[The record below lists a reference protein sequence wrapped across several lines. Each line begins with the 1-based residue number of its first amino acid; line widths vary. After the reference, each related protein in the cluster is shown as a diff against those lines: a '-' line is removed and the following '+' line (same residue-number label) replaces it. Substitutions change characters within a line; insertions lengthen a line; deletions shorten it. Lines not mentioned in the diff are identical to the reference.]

1 MILNKISYLLILI
14 CLLSLSRTANAQIY
28 IEDTTIT
35 SGYHNFSYPDTII
48 SPSVSSKPVLISSTA
63 QVEYVSSKIIRLKN
77 GFKAKDFSGSGY
89 FSAHRYIAT
98 NPEISAQIHHVEL
111 DSSLLG
117 YIISSASGAMPPYS
131 FIWSSG
137 EDSSSIYKLFAG
149 RYTLTVSDYYNH
161 SATASFDVLVDASWT
176 DTVGVLYLADTIK
189 KTTSDG
195 WTSGACS
202 RNILK
207 SNEEGRVQYII
218 KETSYNS
225 WKRIF
230 GLSERNWSVT
240 ADSINYAFNLKY
252 DSLKI
257 IEKGILIGTY
267 GTYATGDTLIIVR
280 EENKIKYYKNSNLLH
295 ETNTTM
301 SKELIA
307 DCSIWKQYAW
317 FKGMK
322 VSFGNYPL
330 LSINTLLL
338 DTSYNY
344 SVLGQ
349 GLDSTYATGNKREF
363 WLTRILPSDSATFVL
378 TFKHRTDPS
387 DTLHLE
393 FVINN
398 DYQISDLIGKIDSSG
413 YVQTILLD
421 SSFYSID
428 NDHDLTFFNGDTTL
442 EIFDSVLVSLQLD
455 HGLVMSPDN
464 DGIYDSLKVTG
475 MLDKI
480 NIYSITVKDLS
491 DNTIFTTV
499 DKTEYW
505 DGKVSGVLVTRGVY
519 KYILVADDKTLNGQ
533 FLVEY

>member
-1 MILNKISYLLILI
+1 MKQTNVTLIITLAFVLFSI
-14 CLLSLSRTANAQIY
+14 CKVKAQVY

-35 SGYHNFSYPDTII
+35 SGSHNFSYPDTII

-63 QVEYVSSKIIRLKN
+63 QVNYVSGKIIRLKN
-77 GFKAKDFSGSGY
+77 GFKAKDFSGTGY
-89 FSAHRYIAT
+89 FSAHRYIPS
-98 NPEISAQIHHVEL
+98 NPEISALVHHVEI
-111 DSSLLG
+111 DSSMLG
-117 YIISSASGAMPPYS
+117 YIISTASGAMPPYTYQ
-131 FIWSSG
+131 WSNG

-149 RYTLTVSDYYNH
+149 RYTLTVTDYYNN
-161 SATASFDVLVDASWT
+161 SATASFDILIDVSWT
-176 DTVGVLYLADTIK
+176 DTIGVLYSVDTIK

-202 RNILK
+202 RNILN
-207 SNEEGRVQYII
+207 SNEEGRVQYVI

-230 GLSERNWSVT
+230 GLSERNWGVT
-240 ADSINYAFNLKY
+240 ADSINYAFYLKY
-252 DSLKI
+252 DSVKVV
-257 IEKGILIGTY
+257 EKGALIGTY
-267 GTYATGDTLIIVR
+267 GAYVTGDTLKILR
-280 EENKIKYYKNSNLLH
+280 EDSKIKYYKNSTLLH

-301 SKELIA
+301 SRELIA

-317 FKGMK
+317 LKGMK

-349 GLDSTYATGNKREF
+349 GIDSTYATGNKKEF

-393 FVINN
+393 FIMNN

-442 EIFDSVLVSLQLD
+442 EVFDSVMVSLLLD
-455 HGLVMSPDN
+455 RGLVMSPDG
-464 DGIYDSLKVTG
+464 DGNYDSLKVTG

-480 NIYSITVKDLS
+480 NTYSLTVTDLNDIS
-491 DNTIFTTV
+491 VFTTEN
-499 DKTEYW
+499 KTESW
-505 DGKVSGVLVTRGVY
+505 DGKVSGVLVAKGVY
-519 KYILVADDKTLNGQ
+519 KYILVSDDKTLNGQ
-533 FLVEY
+533 FLIEY